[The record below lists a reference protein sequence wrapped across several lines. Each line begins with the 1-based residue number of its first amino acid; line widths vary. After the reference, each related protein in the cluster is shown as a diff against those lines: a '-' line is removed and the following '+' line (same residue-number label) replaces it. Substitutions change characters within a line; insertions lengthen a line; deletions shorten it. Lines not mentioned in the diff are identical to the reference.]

1 MISRKNSM
9 CITHLMILI
18 DPVYRSDKSY
28 YPPTL
33 LDKCKLAVKEKT
45 IKGIITEDQT
55 DSGL

>member
-1 MISRKNSM
+1 M